1 MIFYGICLSVGLLQ
15 GVLNP
20 SFIISALVSAI
31 VVTLMLVVMGMV
43 KSVDSVYSIG
53 TSKMPITVF
62 RTDFDYLPIDEQKS
76 QSTTVKVL
84 LLIAVNGLGVL
95 VGTIGS
101 QLEF

>member
-15 GVLNP
+15 GVLNHN
-20 SFIISALVSAI
+20 FIISALVSAI

-53 TSKMPITVF
+53 TSKMPITLF
-62 RTDFDYLPIDEQKS
+62 RSDFDYLPIDEQKS
-76 QSTTVKVL
+76 RSTTVKVL